1 MRTIAEHLEKA
12 RHNLAF
18 LNTIDVADDAFA
30 DWAIVVLFYRAL
42 HLVSAVIHSEGKD
55 HGSSHKQRQDVVQ
68 AVFAPP
74 TAQSYEWL
82 YTRSRAVRY
91 EEVTSTAS
99 EFQRLLNSQFGPL
112 LREVQ
117 SHLPNA
123 A

>member
-1 MRTIAEHLEKA
+1 MKTVAEHLEKA

-18 LNTIDVADDAFA
+18 PNTVDTDGDAFA

-42 HLVSAVIHSEGKD
+42 HLVSAVIHNQGRD
-55 HGSSHKQRQDVVQ
+55 HGSSHAERQRQVDAIFV
-68 AVFAPP
+68 APS
-74 TAQSYEWL
+74 AQSYRRL
-82 YTRSRAVRY
+82 RSRSRVVRY
-91 EEVTSTAS
+91 EQVRSTAAD
-99 EFQRLLNSQFGPL
+99 FRRLLSSDFQPL

>member
-18 LNTIDVADDAFA
+18 LNTINVADDTFA

-42 HLVSAVIHSEGKD
+42 HLVSAVAHSEGRD
-55 HGSSHKQRQDVVQ
+55 HGSSHAERQSSVD

-74 TAQSYEWL
+74 TAQSYRRL
-82 YTRSRAVRY
+82 RSRSRIVRY
-91 EEVTSTAS
+91 ESVRSTAGD
-99 EFQRLLNSQFGPL
+99 FQRLLRSDFEPL
-112 LREVQ
+112 LREVRQ
-117 SHLPNA
+117 HIPSA

>member
-1 MRTIAEHLEKA
+1 MNTIAQHLEKA

-18 LNTIDVADDAFA
+18 LNTMDVGDDTFA

-42 HLVSAVIHSEGKD
+42 HLVSAVIHSHGRD
-55 HGSSHKQRQDVVQ
+55 HGTTHGQRQPRAE
-68 AVFAPP
+68 AVLSPAA
-74 TAQSYEWL
+74 AQSYERL

-91 EEVTSTAS
+91 EEVTSTAR
-99 EFQRLLNSQFGPL
+99 EFERLLKSDFGPL

-117 SHLPNA
+117 SRVPNA

>member
-18 LNTIDVADDAFA
+18 LNTIDIDDDTFA

-42 HLVSAVIHSEGKD
+42 HLVSAVIHNDGRD
-55 HGSSHKQRQDVVQ
+55 HGSSHAERQWQVD
-68 AVFAPP
+68 AIFPPP
-74 TAQSYEWL
+74 TARSYRRL
-82 YTRSRAVRY
+82 RSRSRVVRY
-91 EEVTSTAS
+91 EQVQSTAAD
-99 EFQRLLNSQFGPL
+99 FRRLLSSDFEPL
-112 LREVQ
+112 LRKVQ

>member
-1 MRTIAEHLEKA
+1 MNTVAQHLEKA

-18 LNTIDVADDAFA
+18 LNTMDVADDTFG

-42 HLVSAVIHSEGKD
+42 HLVSAVIHSHGRD
-55 HGSSHKQRQDVVQ
+55 HGATHGQRQPRVE
-68 AVFAPP
+68 AVLSPA
-74 TAQSYEWL
+74 TAQSYERL

-91 EEVTSTAS
+91 EEVTSTAR
-99 EFQRLLNSQFGPL
+99 EFERLLKSDFGPL

-117 SHLPNA
+117 SHLPTA